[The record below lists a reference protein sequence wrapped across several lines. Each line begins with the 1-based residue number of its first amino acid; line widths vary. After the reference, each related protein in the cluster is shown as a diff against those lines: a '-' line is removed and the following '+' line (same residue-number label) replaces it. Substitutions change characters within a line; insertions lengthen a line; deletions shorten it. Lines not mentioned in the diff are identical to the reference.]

1 MPICEMT
8 EITDEIFQAFQH
20 LIPQLTEHS
29 LPPTREALAVM
40 ASSATSI
47 VFLARHPD
55 MKGEIVGSAT
65 LGTFQTLTGIH
76 GWIEDVVVDRDARR
90 QGLGKALTEAC
101 LSKAQEI
108 GLREVYLTSRPCR
121 KAANQLYQSMG
132 FIQRKTNV
140 YRYEFA

>member
-1 MPICEMT
+1 MT

-40 ASSATSI
+40 ASSAASI

-65 LGTFQTLTGIH
+65 LGTFQTPTGIH

-108 GLREVYLTSRPCR
+108 GLREVYLTSRPGR